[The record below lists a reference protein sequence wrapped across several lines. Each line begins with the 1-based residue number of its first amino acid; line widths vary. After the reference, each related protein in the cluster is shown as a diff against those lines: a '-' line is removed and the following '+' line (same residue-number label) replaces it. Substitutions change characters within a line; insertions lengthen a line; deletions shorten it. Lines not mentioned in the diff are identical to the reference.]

1 MASATV
7 APISRVVRTS
17 TVRDHVTMEVAMAI
31 DATAALPTA
40 RRVSIVAAAAVPVQD
55 HAQAAP
61 TSRTTHPTPVRDP
74 SIQTI
79 VHGDATQ
86 DTMRRT
92 ASATAAPISHAVPTS
107 TARAHAITRRATD
120 TSAIAAPPTAR
131 RVSIVVAAVAR
142 VQARVLAARTHRRML
157 IIRAKAQSI

>member
-1 MASATV
+1 
-7 APISRVVRTS
+7 
-17 TVRDHVTMEVAMAI
+17 MEVAMAI

-40 RRVSIVAAAAVPVQD
+40 RRVSIAAVAAAPVQD

-107 TARAHAITRRATD
+107 TAQAHAITRRATD
-120 TSAIAAPPTAR
+120 TSATRVKPTVRPDSTA
-131 RVSIVVAAVAR
+131 
-142 VQARVLAARTHRRML
+142 LAALVHLWGNVQNVQYQRMRHTHHRVISER
-157 IIRAKAQSI
+157 IIARGSAILDI